1 MKKTI
6 VMSSV
11 RPGNKLDYG
20 RKDPDAN
27 KVMRVVKMVS
37 YFFLIVAVVL
47 LIVAAL

>member
-20 RKDPDAN
+20 RKDPDAD
-27 KVMRVVKMVS
+27 KVMRAVKMVS
-37 YFFLIVAVVL
+37 YLFLIVAVIL
-47 LIVAAL
+47 LIIAAL

>member
-27 KVMRVVKMVS
+27 MVIRVVKMVS